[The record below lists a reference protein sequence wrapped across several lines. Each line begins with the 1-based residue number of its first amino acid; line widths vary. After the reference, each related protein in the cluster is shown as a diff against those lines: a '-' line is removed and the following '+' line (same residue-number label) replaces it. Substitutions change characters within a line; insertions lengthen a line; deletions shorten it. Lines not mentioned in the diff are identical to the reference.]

1 MTKSRKTSIPGILD
15 VIAVILFIG
24 GFIAG
29 IEIGTEGLSFALALA
44 AWSTT
49 FVAGILLMAVS
60 EIIKQL
66 QDIAYRI
73 SNLNI
78 ALDKTL
84 IGKDAET
91 INVADLPEL

>member
-1 MTKSRKTSIPGILD
+1 MKHRDTSIPGILD
-15 VIAVILFIG
+15 VIAIILFIG

-29 IEIGTEGLSFALALA
+29 IALGAETFSFVLALA
-44 AWSTT
+44 VWSTT

-73 SNLNI
+73 STLHV
-78 ALDKTL
+78 AMDKTS

-91 INVADLPEL
+91 ISVADLPEL